1 MTIEEFVY
9 FMVGMGIIALT
20 SKIVFAGEDA

>member
-9 FMVGMGIIALT
+9 FMVGMGINALT
-20 SKIVFAGEDA
+20 SKIVLAGEDI